1 MYSFSALRKL
11 GGRRFENVAYLN
23 KVLFDSMFY
32 NACLKTI
39 LSIIYKNTIDSFTNE
54 IILGADVKNGKEVK
68 FKLALNLTSFKAGT
82 SCTPEFVKVM
92 SIYLRS
98 LRSKRF
104 QSSYSAKVRA
114 FPLPPRSFFFLLS
127 SQFSRRTRA
136 ETLAMQ
142 ANIYVYSLT

>member
-1 MYSFSALRKL
+1 
-11 GGRRFENVAYLN
+11 
-23 KVLFDSMFY
+23 MFY

-114 FPLPPRSFFFLLS
+114 FPLPPRSFFFFCSRPNFLDELAPKRLLCRLIS
-127 SQFSRRTRA
+127 TFILSHEKLLQH
-136 ETLAMQ
+136 
-142 ANIYVYSLT
+142 

>member
-1 MYSFSALRKL
+1 
-11 GGRRFENVAYLN
+11 
-23 KVLFDSMFY
+23 MFY

-114 FPLPPRSFFFLLS
+114 FPLSPRSFFFFALVPIFS
-127 SQFSRRTRA
+127 TNSRRNA
-136 ETLAMQ
+136 CYAG
-142 ANIYVYSLT
+142 